1 MLPADADRPFICLG
15 NLLDKTANQSAAP
28 AVASTQ
34 TQQVARRPSDAPA
47 KIGKYEIKGEI
58 GRGSCGVVYKGF
70 DPFVQRDVAIKVA
83 AHDPKKMQGSTNE
96 QSHASFFVEAR
107 AAGMLQH
114 PHIIAT
120 YDAGSEGALNYIVME
135 YIDGDTLMP
144 LCRKKGPRAPVDQV
158 LDIAFKS
165 AKGLEYAHS
174 KGVLHK
180 DIKPANIMLTKD
192 GVPKIMDF
200 SIAEINAGAAPGLT
214 GIVGSPMYMAPE
226 QIRNEELGP
235 TTDLYAL
242 GAVIYHLLAG
252 EPPFFAEDVK
262 KLFMLIKS
270 QPAPAL
276 QLTRPELPVQLCEIV
291 DRLLSKNPQ
300 DRYHTG
306 GEVAVALT
314 RLSDKLKAA
323 DKGVIR
329 RENRDS
335 LRRLS
340 FFNTFSDEEI
350 DEIVKAGS
358 MMTFQANQAI
368 IEEDTQENAFYLLAL
383 GAAEVRKKGKPLHT
397 MSKGDVFGEMGFL
410 TKAKRTASVVA
421 TSSALA
427 LKINATL
434 LDQLSTECQLKFYKV
449 FTEVLIYR
457 LSMTSAKL
465 SAKS

>member
-1 MLPADADRPFICLG
+1 V
-15 NLLDKTANQSAAP
+15 DKTSNNLAP
-28 AVASTQ
+28 GGPASTQ
-34 TQQVARRPSDAPA
+34 TQQVARRPSDAPER
-47 KIGKYEIKGEI
+47 IGKYEIKGEI

-70 DPFVQRDVAIKVA
+70 DPFVARDVAIKVA
-83 AHDPKKMQGSTNE
+83 AQDPKKMSGATAD
-96 QSHASFFVEAR
+96 QSHAAFFVEAR

-120 YDAGSEGALNYIVME
+120 YDAGSEGPHNYIVME

-158 LDIAFKS
+158 LEIAFKC

-174 KGVLHK
+174 KGVLHR
-180 DIKPANIMLTKD
+180 DIKPSNIMLTKD

-200 SIAEINAGAAPGLT
+200 SIAEINSAQKTAMT

-252 EPPFFAEDVK
+252 EAPFYADDVK
-262 KLFMLIKS
+262 KLFMLIKAT
-270 QPAPAL
+270 PAPSL
-276 QLTRPELPVQLCEIV
+276 HLMRPELPVQICEIV

-358 MMTFQANQAI
+358 MMTFQANQTI
-368 IEEDTQENAFYLLAL
+368 VEEDTQENAFYLLAL

-397 MSKGDVFGEMGFL
+397 LSKGDVFGEMGFL

-434 LDQLSTECQLKFYKV
+434 MDQLTTECQLKFYKV

-457 LSMTSAKL
+457 LSVTSAKL

>member
-1 MLPADADRPFICLG
+1 MLPANADRPFIFLG
-15 NLLDKTANQSAAP
+15 NSLDKTSDNAADGPSA
-28 AVASTQ
+28 TK
-34 TQQVARRPSDAPA
+34 TLQVGRRPSDAPV
-47 KIGKYEIKGEI
+47 KIGKYEIRGEI

-107 AAGMLQH
+107 AAGMLTH

-120 YDAGSEGALNYIVME
+120 YDAGSEGTLNYIVME

-200 SIAEINAGAAPGLT
+200 SIAEINAGAAPGIT

-252 EPPFFAEDVK
+252 EPPFYADDVK

-270 QPAPAL
+270 QPAPSL
-276 QLTRPELPVQLCEIV
+276 QLMRPELPVQICEIV
-291 DRLLSKNPQ
+291 DRLLSKDAQ

-306 GEVAVALT
+306 GELAVALM

-323 DKGVIR
+323 DKQVSR

-350 DEIVKAGS
+350 EEIIKAGS
-358 MMTFQANQAI
+358 MMTFQPNQPI
-368 IEEDTQENAFYLLAL
+368 IEEDTQENAFYLLAM
-383 GAAEVRKKGKPLHT
+383 GSAEVRKKGKPLHT
-397 MSKGDVFGEMGFL
+397 MSKGDAFGEMGFL
-410 TKAKRTASVVA
+410 SKAKRTASVVA

-427 LKINATL
+427 LKINSTL
-434 LDQLSTECQLKFYKV
+434 IDQLSTESQLKFYKV
-449 FTEVLIYR
+449 FTDLLIYR

>member
-1 MLPADADRPFICLG
+1 M
-15 NLLDKTANQSAAP
+15 DKTSNNLAP
-28 AVASTQ
+28 AGAASTL
-34 TQQVARRPSDAPA
+34 TQQVARRPTGAPER
-47 KIGKYEIKGEI
+47 IGKYEIKGEL

-70 DPFVQRDVAIKVA
+70 DPFVARDVAIKVA
-83 AHDPKKMQGSTNE
+83 QQDPKKMSGATAD
-96 QSHASFFVEAR
+96 QSHAAFFVEAR

-114 PHIIAT
+114 PHIIST
-120 YDAGSEGALNYIVME
+120 FDAGAEGKLNYIVME

-158 LDIAFKS
+158 LDIAFKC

-174 KGVLHK
+174 KGVLHR
-180 DIKPANIMLTKD
+180 DIKPSNIMMTKD
-192 GVPKIMDF
+192 GIPKIMDF
-200 SIAEINAGAAPGLT
+200 SIAEINSSEKSAVAGV
-214 GIVGSPMYMAPE
+214 VGSPMYMAPE
-226 QIRNEELGP
+226 QIRNEDLGP

-252 EPPFFAEDVK
+252 EAPFYADDVR
-262 KLFMLIKS
+262 KLFVLIKS
-270 QPAPAL
+270 QPAPSL
-276 QLTRPELPVQLCEIV
+276 LLIRPELPPQICEIV

-323 DKGVIR
+323 DKQVSR

-358 MMTFQANQAI
+358 MMTFQANQTI

-397 MSKGDVFGEMGFL
+397 MSKGDAFGEMGFL
-410 TKAKRTASVVA
+410 SKSKRTASVVA

-434 LDQLSTECQLKFYKV
+434 MDQLSTECQLKFYKV

-457 LSMTSAKL
+457 LSVTSAKL

>member
-1 MLPADADRPFICLG
+1 MLPLAARQALNFLEVS
-15 NLLDKTANQSAAP
+15 LDKTSSNAEAAT
-28 AVASTQ
+28 STQ
-34 TQQVARRPSDAPA
+34 TQQVARRPSDAPR
-47 KIGKYEIKGEI
+47 KIGKYEIRGEI

-83 AHDPKKMQGSTNE
+83 QQDPTKMSGSSDA
-96 QSHASFFVEAR
+96 QSHAAFFVEAR
-107 AAGMLQH
+107 AAGMLTH

-120 YDAGSEGALNYIVME
+120 YDAGSENKLNYIVME

-158 LDIAFKS
+158 LDIAFKC

-174 KGVLHK
+174 KGVLHR
-180 DIKPANIMLTKD
+180 DIKPSNIMMTKD

-200 SIAEINAGAAPGLT
+200 SIAEINSAVKTAVT

-252 EPPFFAEDVK
+252 EAPFYADDVK
-262 KLFMLIKS
+262 KLFMMIKAT
-270 QPAPAL
+270 PAPSL
-276 QLTRPELPVQLCEIV
+276 HLIRPELPVQICEIV
-291 DRLLSKNPQ
+291 DRLLSKNQ
-300 DRYHTG
+300 QERYHTG
-306 GEVAVALT
+306 GELAVALT

-323 DKGVIR
+323 DKQVSR

-350 DEIVKAGS
+350 EEIVKAGS
-358 MMTFQANQAI
+358 MMTFQPNQSI
-368 IEEDTQENAFYLLAL
+368 IEEDTQENAFYLLAM

-410 TKAKRTASVVA
+410 TRAKRTASVVA

-427 LKINATL
+427 LKINSTL

-449 FTEVLIYR
+449 FTEILIYR
-457 LSMTSAKL
+457 LSVTSAKL

>member
-1 MLPADADRPFICLG
+1 M
-15 NLLDKTANQSAAP
+15 DKTTSHSTTGAP
-28 AVASTQ
+28 SSTQ
-34 TQQVARRPSDAPA
+34 TQQVSRRPSDAPA
-47 KIGKYEIKGEI
+47 KIGKYEIRGEI

-83 AHDPKKMQGSTNE
+83 QQDPTRMSGSSAE
-96 QSHASFFVEAR
+96 QSHAAFFVEAR

-120 YDAGSEGALNYIVME
+120 YDAGSEAKLNYIVME
-135 YIDGDTLMP
+135 YVDGDTLMP
-144 LCRKKGPRAPVDQV
+144 LCRKKGPRASVDQV
-158 LDIAFKS
+158 LDIAFKC

-174 KGVLHK
+174 KGVLHR
-180 DIKPANIMLTKD
+180 DIKPSNIMLTKD

-200 SIAEINAGAAPGLT
+200 SIAEINTVQKTVMT
-214 GIVGSPMYMAPE
+214 GVVGSPMYMAPE

-252 EPPFFAEDVK
+252 EAPFYADDVK
-262 KLFMLIKS
+262 KLFMLIKA
-270 QPAPAL
+270 QPAPSL
-276 QLTRPELPVQLCEIV
+276 QLIRPELPVQICEIV
-291 DRLLSKNPQ
+291 DRLLSKDAQ

-306 GEVAVALT
+306 GDVAVALT

-323 DKGVIR
+323 DKQVSR

-335 LRRLS
+335 LRRLN
-340 FFNTFSDEEI
+340 FFNSFNDEEI
-350 DEIVKAGS
+350 DEIVKAGT
-358 MMTFQANQAI
+358 MMTYQPNQTI
-368 IEEDTQENAFYLLAL
+368 IEEDTQENALYLLAL
-383 GAAEVRKKGKPLHT
+383 GSAEVRKKGKPLHT
-397 MSKGDVFGEMGFL
+397 LAKGDAFGEVGFL

-421 TSSALA
+421 TSSVLA
-427 LKINATL
+427 LKVNSTL
-434 LDQLSTECQLKFYKV
+434 MDQLSTECQLKFYKV

>member
-1 MLPADADRPFICLG
+1 V
-15 NLLDKTANQSAAP
+15 DKTSNNAA
-28 AVASTQ
+28 AASSTQ
-34 TQQVARRPSDAPA
+34 TQQVARRPSDAPER
-47 KIGKYEIKGEI
+47 IGKYEIRGEI
-58 GRGSCGVVYKGF
+58 GRGSCGIVYKGF
-70 DPFVQRDVAIKVA
+70 DPFVARDVAIKVA
-83 AHDPKKMQGSTNE
+83 QQDPKKMSGTSAE
-96 QSHASFFVEAR
+96 QSHASFFIEAR

-114 PHIIAT
+114 PHIVAT
-120 YDAGSEGALNYIVME
+120 YDAGAEGKFNYIVME

-144 LCRKKGPRAPVDQV
+144 LCRKKGPRAPVEQV
-158 LDIAFKS
+158 LDIAFKC
-165 AKGLEYAHS
+165 AKALDFSHS
-174 KGVLHK
+174 KGVLHR
-180 DIKPANIMLTKD
+180 DIKPSNIMMTKD

-200 SIAEINAGAAPGLT
+200 SIAEINAQPGGLT
-214 GIVGSPMYMAPE
+214 GVVGSPMYMAPE

-242 GAVIYHLLAG
+242 GAVMYHLLAG

-262 KLFMLIKS
+262 KLFMLIKA
-270 QPAPAL
+270 QPAPSL
-276 QLTRPELPVQLCEIV
+276 QLMRPELPVQICEIV
-291 DRLLSKNPQ
+291 ERLLSKDPQ
-300 DRYHTG
+300 DRYHSG

-314 RLSDKLKAA
+314 RLSDKLKSA
-323 DKGVIR
+323 DKQVSR

-350 DEIVKAGS
+350 DEIIKAGT
-358 MMTFQANQAI
+358 MMTFQPNQTI

-383 GAAEVRKKGKPLHT
+383 GGAEVRKKGKALHT
-397 MSKGDVFGEMGFL
+397 LSKGDAFGEVGFL

-427 LKINATL
+427 LKINSTL

>member
-1 MLPADADRPFICLG
+1 M
-15 NLLDKTANQSAAP
+15 DKTSSNAA
-28 AVASTQ
+28 AEAATSTQ
-34 TQQVARRPSDAPA
+34 TQQVARRPSDAPQ
-47 KIGKYEIKGEI
+47 KIGKYEIRGEI

-83 AHDPKKMQGSTNE
+83 QQDPTKMAGASSD
-96 QSHASFFVEAR
+96 QSHAAFFVEAR

-120 YDAGSEGALNYIVME
+120 YDAGSENKLNYIVME

-158 LDIAFKS
+158 LDIAFKC

-174 KGVLHK
+174 KGVLHR
-180 DIKPANIMLTKD
+180 DIKPSNIMMDKA

-200 SIAEINAGAAPGLT
+200 SIAEINSAQKTSMT

-235 TTDLYAL
+235 TTDLYAM

-252 EPPFFAEDVK
+252 EAPFYADDVR
-262 KLFMLIKS
+262 KLFVLIKS
-270 QPAPAL
+270 QPAPSL
-276 QLTRPELPVQLCEIV
+276 QLIRPELPPQICEIV
-291 DRLLSKNPQ
+291 ERLLSKDPQ

-306 GEVAVALT
+306 GELAVALT

-323 DKGVIR
+323 DKQVSR

-340 FFNTFSDEEI
+340 FFNSFSDEEI
-350 DEIVKAGS
+350 EEIIKAGS
-358 MMTFQANQAI
+358 MMTFQANQPI
-368 IEEDTQENAFYLLAL
+368 IEEDTTENAFYLLAM

-397 MSKGDVFGEMGFL
+397 MGKGDVFGEMGFL

-427 LKINATL
+427 LKINSTL

-449 FTEVLIYR
+449 FTEILIYR
-457 LSMTSAKL
+457 LSVTSAKL

>member
-1 MLPADADRPFICLG
+1 MLLANADRPFIFRG
-15 NLLDKTANQSAAP
+15 FSLDKTANHSAAGAP
-28 AVASTQ
+28 ASTQ
-34 TQQVARRPSDAPA
+34 TQQVSRRPSESPA
-47 KIGKYEIKGEI
+47 KIGKYEIRGEI

-83 AHDPKKMQGSTNE
+83 AHDPKKMQGSSSE

-144 LCRKKGPRAPVDQV
+144 LCKKKGPRAPVDQV
-158 LDIAFKS
+158 LDIAFKC

-200 SIAEINAGAAPGLT
+200 SIAEINAGAGPGLT

-252 EPPFFAEDVK
+252 EAPFYAEDVK
-262 KLFMLIKS
+262 KLFMMIKA
-270 QPAPAL
+270 QPAPGL
-276 QLTRPELPVQLCEIV
+276 HLIRPELPVQICEIV
-291 DRLLSKNPQ
+291 DRLLSKDPQ

-306 GEVAVALT
+306 GELATALL

-323 DKGVIR
+323 DKQVSR

-350 DEIVKAGS
+350 EEIIKAGS
-358 MMTFQANQAI
+358 MMTFSAGQAI
-368 IEEDTQENAFYLLAL
+368 IEEDTQDNAFYLLAM

-397 MSKGDVFGEMGFL
+397 MNKGDAFGEMGFL

-421 TSSALA
+421 TTSVLA
-427 LKINATL
+427 LKINSTL
-434 LDQLSTECQLKFYKV
+434 IDQLATESQLKFYKV
-449 FTEVLIYR
+449 FTEMLIYR

>member
-1 MLPADADRPFICLG
+1 M
-15 NLLDKTANQSAAP
+15 DKTSDNAAAAASA
-28 AVASTQ
+28 TQ
-34 TQQVARRPSDAPA
+34 TQQVARKPSDAPER
-47 KIGKYEIKGEI
+47 IGKYEIRGEI
-58 GRGSCGVVYKGF
+58 GRGSCGIVYKGF
-70 DPFVQRDVAIKVA
+70 DPFVARDVAIKVA
-83 AHDPKKMQGSTNE
+83 QQDPKKMSGASAD
-96 QSHASFFVEAR
+96 QSHASFFIEAR

-114 PHIIAT
+114 PHIVAT
-120 YDAGSEGALNYIVME
+120 YDAGAEGKFNYIVME

-144 LCRKKGPRAPVDQV
+144 LCRKKGPRAPVEQV
-158 LDIAFKS
+158 LDIAFKC
-165 AKGLEYAHS
+165 AKALDFSHS
-174 KGVLHK
+174 KGVLHR
-180 DIKPANIMLTKD
+180 DIKPSNIMMTKD

-200 SIAEINAGAAPGLT
+200 SIAEINAQKDKGLT

-252 EPPFFAEDVK
+252 EAPFYADDVK
-262 KLFMLIKS
+262 KLFMLIKAT
-270 QPAPAL
+270 PAPSL
-276 QLTRPELPVQLCEIV
+276 HLMRPELPVQICEIV
-291 DRLLSKNPQ
+291 ERLLSKDPQ

-306 GEVAVALT
+306 GELAVALT

-323 DKGVIR
+323 DKGISR

-358 MMTFQANQAI
+358 MMTFQPNQTI

-397 MSKGDVFGEMGFL
+397 MSKGDAFGEMGFL

-427 LKINATL
+427 LKVNSTL
-434 LDQLSTECQLKFYKV
+434 MDQLSTDCQLKFYKV

-457 LSMTSAKL
+457 LSVTSAKL